1 MAQANEIT
9 ALRFAALTNHIM
21 ALGFSKERYEVLTD
35 EVKWTC

>member
-1 MAQANEIT
+1 MAQVNEIT

-35 EVKWTC
+35 EVK